1 MKILRFM
8 KLNFIVAFTVL
19 AMGCQSTGAPTVSP
33 EGMLLKH
40 DTRSTIV
47 YKKEG
52 VNFSDYS
59 KVQFSPSTVAFKKSW
74 QRDYNRNQATMSSQI
89 KDSDVVRIRES
100 VKVLLDETFKAEF
113 GKSGSYSIVKHATT
127 GTLMLNPTIIDLDVN
142 APDIMSAT
150 RSKTYV
156 DEAGKATLFLE
167 IHDAVSGEI
176 LARIIDTEIVGDN
189 HGFYRWANRVTNAAD
204 AKRVIKKW
212 AKALREKFDQA
223 HEK

>member
-1 MKILRFM
+1 M
-8 KLNFIVAFTVL
+8 KLSFIVAFTVL

-33 EGMLLKH
+33 EGMLLQH

-74 QRDYNRNQATMSSQI
+74 QRDYNRNQATMSSRI

-113 GKSGSYSIVKHATT
+113 DKSGSYSIVKNATT
-127 GTLMLNPTIIDLDVN
+127 GTLLLNPTIIDLDVN

-176 LARIIDTEIVGDN
+176 LARIIDTETVGDN
-189 HGFYRWANRVTNAAD
+189 HGFYQWANRITNSTD